1 MSTGISKA
9 QRADAAPDVETLDAA
24 QRARRDRIVDAA
36 VESMKEVGYEQI
48 QMRDVTA
55 RAKVALGTTYRYFPS
70 KDQLLSEALVRWAE
84 GFPTPPPSDHGR
96 SIDRLK
102 QAYRRAVRA
111 FEAHP
116 TVYETMDALQRSSDE
131 QARTAFATFGR
142 QQTAAFELYVDRL
155 APERREK
162 IVTVMSAVLN
172 DRLRAWTANLISIEE
187 VYESLDDAADLIF
200 G

>member
-1 MSTGISKA
+1 MTTETSKT
-9 QRADAAPDVETLDAA
+9 RRSDAPPDVDSLGAA

-36 VESMKEVGYEQI
+36 VEIMKQVGYEQI

-55 RAKVALGTTYRYFPS
+55 RAGVALGTTYRYFPS
-70 KDQLLSEALVRWAE
+70 KDQLLSEALVRWSE
-84 GFPTPPPSDHGR
+84 GFPMPPPSNSGR

-131 QARTAFATFGR
+131 RARAAFETFGR
-142 QQTAAFELYVDRL
+142 QQTAAFELYVDRIT
-155 APERREK
+155 PERRQK

-172 DRLRAWTANLISIEE
+172 DRLRAWVTDLIPISD